1 MSAFFVFPTWKIR
14 PTFVIL
20 KKILMTLF
28 EINEKYQTLYKKYKE
43 ESNKAIESASEKL
56 IILLDSLK
64 GEYPF
69 PLIEEEYGF
78 RSDNCWAIN
87 LRYISRI
94 GIRYCGQFVNM
105 IIISKNEQGP
115 ASERIRLTFASYEDG
130 DDCLNECYP
139 DDMYFGEDADC
150 RYHEITIQNDWNN
163 FWNLIC
169 TLCPFFE
176 NVGLAKEY
184 EYSVSEI
191 LQDSEKLKD
200 IEDQITT
207 LILEDLEFYMREV
220 FRRKDKSIKQL
231 KNGIIL
237 LPNNLSIRFKGK
249 FHNCLILDNYGFSL
263 GYLQNKNNIA
273 EECYYQDPYTIKD
286 DFDRNQNRG
295 YKLLHE
301 VCFNPMNNGFSQV
314 AMALRDLIFICG
326 NDFEKLMAP
335 SCRYV
340 MSSCSTT

>member
-1 MSAFFVFPTWKIR
+1 ML
-14 PTFVIL
+14 L
-20 KKILMTLF
+20 KKPWAPIGRHLDTAAI
-28 EINEKYQTLYKKYKE
+28 EIYRKWHKVYISIGSNIGDKE
-43 ESNKAIESASEKL
+43 ENIINSINIYFSFIIL
-56 IILLDSLK
+56 IIL
-64 GEYPF
+64 
-69 PLIEEEYGF
+69 
-78 RSDNCWAIN
+78 DNMK
-87 LRYISRI
+87 
-94 GIRYCGQFVNM
+94 F

-169 TLCPFFE
+169 ALCPFFE
-176 NVGLAKEY
+176 NVGLTKEY

-191 LQDSEKLKD
+191 LQDSKKLKE
-200 IEDQITT
+200 IEDQIKT

-220 FRRKDKSIKQL
+220 FRRKEESIKQL
-231 KNGIIL
+231 KKGIIL
-237 LPNNLSIRFKGK
+237 LPNNISIRFKGK

-263 GYLQNKNNIA
+263 GYLQSKNNIA
-273 EECYYQDPYTIKD
+273 EECYYQDPYTIND

-301 VCFNPMNNGFSQV
+301 ICFNPMNNGFSQV

-326 NDFEKLMAP
+326 NDFEKLMDP

-340 MSSCSTT
+340 MSSYSTTRRY